1 MRSRPTL
8 FPPLHPDLQE
18 ISRSAQRLSNV
29 VLTALDLVQPFIF
42 LVDGSLGDTVGLG
55 RFLDVLSGERK
66 NMRMSTATHTSM
78 STVDRRS
85 RFFVHRIQRG
95 YAAWIGLLLFLY
107 SALFFTMAFYGVHLK
122 PVIALYTSDV
132 LEERQAAAEEML
144 ALSKTVWVAVP
155 VLFFGSVIFSLVVT
169 RRVAGPLSRL
179 DESLQQWARG
189 NLRWRMRFR
198 SSDRLDELADNAN
211 CALENIEQ
219 SFDEIQHQA
228 RALREVLQKLEEI
241 EPARVKE
248 AREALDEITGTL
260 QRFDFRTAAAGPG
273 RMS

>member
-1 MRSRPTL
+1 
-8 FPPLHPDLQE
+8 
-18 ISRSAQRLSNV
+18 
-29 VLTALDLVQPFIF
+29 
-42 LVDGSLGDTVGLG
+42 VDGDGGDTVGMG
-55 RFLDVLSGERK
+55 RFLDV
-66 NMRMSTATHTSM
+66 MSREMEEMSMATAAHTSM
-78 STVDRRS
+78 STVDPRS

-107 SALFFTMAFYGVHLK
+107 SALFFTMAFYGAHLK
-122 PVIALYTSDV
+122 PVVVLYTSES

-198 SSDRLDELADNAN
+198 PSDRLDELADNAN
-211 CALENIEQ
+211 CALENIER
-219 SFDEIQHQA
+219 SFDQIQDQT
-228 RALREVLQKLEEI
+228 RALQAALQKLEQG
-241 EPARVKE
+241 EPAGVKE
-248 AREALDEITGTL
+248 AREALDGITGTL
-260 QRFDFRTAAAGPG
+260 QRFDFRTAATRPG
-273 RMS
+273 RM